1 VSPKPFVRQVRTA
14 LARETDAFRP
24 ATHAVRPQSFVGQVI
39 AALAR
44 APIAVVPEPAPSA
57 DDIADPSQEG
67 HTESAEPVKPERP
80 PTGAPVHV
88 PEQPQIR
95 HTESRHPQI
104 PTPRGARARASRSLL
119 TVAEVASRLGISK
132 MAVYRLIHSGEL
144 AAIRVGRTFRVPE
157 VVVEEMAAELQRH
170 SGTA

>member
-1 VSPKPFVRQVRTA
+1 M
-14 LARETDAFRP
+14 
-24 ATHAVRPQSFVGQVI
+24 
-39 AALAR
+39 
-44 APIAVVPEPAPSA
+44 
-57 DDIADPSQEG
+57 
-67 HTESAEPVKPERP
+67 
-80 PTGAPVHV
+80 
-88 PEQPQIR
+88 
-95 HTESRHPQI
+95 